1 MLKPNPMRIMIKNI
15 FFLFAIIYG
24 CTIQAQFNTLTRV
37 SSKTK
42 IDVAQKII
50 EVEEKAMNDPKTKK
64 KKSIN
69 KKNFYRLQN
78 ELDSLKKSMNERKY
92 KKQNFDLYNFRR
104 FEDSI
109 VAILKNV
116 ITEVNPSNILS
127 FDKQNPLPKKED
139 LKLKSNFFFPLK
151 GRLQISSKF
160 GNRNHPIFRIT
171 KMHNGIDLR
180 ANHDNVFA
188 ILDGVVIQSGWD
200 SKGGGNY
207 IIIKHSNS
215 FVSSYLHLSER
226 YFQEG
231 DFVKAGN
238 IIAKS
243 GNSGNSTGP
252 HLHFSVQENGK
263 YIDPMSFLYDLS
275 KVNNLISTYYEK

>member
-1 MLKPNPMRIMIKNI
+1 MRIMIKNI

-50 EVEEKAMNDPKTKK
+50 EVEEKAMNDTKTKK

-69 KKNFYRLQN
+69 KKNFYRLKN
-78 ELDSLKKSMNERKY
+78 EMDSLKKLMNERKDE
-92 KKQNFDLYNFRR
+92 KQNFNVYNFRR
-104 FEDSI
+104 LEDSI

-116 ITEVNPSNILS
+116 ITEINGSNIISSDRQHPLS
-127 FDKQNPLPKKED
+127 KKED
-139 LKLKSNFFFPLK
+139 LKLKSKFFLPLK
-151 GRLQISSKF
+151 GSLQISSKF
-160 GNRNHPIFRIT
+160 GNRNHPIFQIT
-171 KMHNGIDLR
+171 KMHNGIDLK

-188 ILDGVVIQSGWD
+188 ILDGVVIHSGWD

-207 IIIKHSNS
+207 IKIKHFNS

-275 KVNNLISTYYEK
+275 KANNLIATYYEK

>member
-127 FDKQNPLPKKED
+127 FDKQWK
-139 LKLKSNFFFPLK
+139 F
-151 GRLQISSKF
+151 RL
-160 GNRNHPIFRIT
+160 
-171 KMHNGIDLR
+171 
-180 ANHDNVFA
+180 
-188 ILDGVVIQSGWD
+188 
-200 SKGGGNY
+200 Y
-207 IIIKHSNS
+207 
-215 FVSSYLHLSER
+215 
-226 YFQEG
+226 
-231 DFVKAGN
+231 
-238 IIAKS
+238 
-243 GNSGNSTGP
+243 
-252 HLHFSVQENGK
+252 
-263 YIDPMSFLYDLS
+263 
-275 KVNNLISTYYEK
+275 